1 MTERRGGAHK
11 KQRIETMKTERNEAE
26 QMIRNGT
33 AKRETGENMADYDGR
48 PCVAAMDLGTNSNR
62 LLIADTA
69 GNAVYRDVKHV
80 ALGEGLAESG
90 KFCRRA
96 TERAICS
103 FMDFAEMMKLYNV
116 RRYRAIAT
124 AACRMS
130 ANTADFRAEV
140 KRTSGV
146 DIEVI
151 SEYEEARLT
160 LLGARLNATA
170 GKKYLLVYDLGGG
183 STEVTLATNA
193 ATPEILATVSVPLG
207 ARNATEMFG
216 LADYN
221 EAGAKALEEAVLKY
235 LEPFFAQTAGI
246 DYHGQAALVA
256 TSSTPLRL
264 VSLIKKMPKYDKFA
278 SDGVTVATADLD
290 RVIGE
295 ILPLSYA
302 KRAESVYIGPQRAK
316 IFVAA
321 LVIFRTIFRAL
332 GEAELTASLKSAQE
346 AIVAELAA
354 GERGSRAEPAGLSA
368 NEPEENAAGA
378 LLPAAEEDT
387 GDAVGVLL
395 PAAEE
400 CAEERAKTGTKKET
414 EAGLWQN

>member
-1 MTERRGGAHK
+1 MRG
-11 KQRIETMKTERNEAE
+11 
-26 QMIRNGT
+26 
-33 AKRETGENMADYDGR
+33 
-48 PCVAAMDLGTNSNR
+48 GTNSNR

-103 FMDFAEMMKLYNV
+103 FMDFAEMLKLYNV

-130 ANTADFRAEV
+130 ANTAAFRAEV

-160 LLGARLNATA
+160 LLGARLNAQA

-216 LADYN
+216 LANYN

-354 GERGSRAEPAGLSA
+354 
-368 NEPEENAAGA
+368 EEDTGDAAGA
-378 LLPAAEEDT
+378 LLPAAEERSSLGEPAELSANEPEEDT
-387 GDAVGVLL
+387 AGVLL

-400 CAEERAKTGTKKET
+400 CAENRVKTGVETKT